1 MYTMTPVLAYHLAI
15 TIFVALSIFLTFM
28 QQAYNWLVEFS
39 IVTGSGASYLQTLGI
54 IWYVTWALGLFTI
67 VPLYYVTLH
76 NVERFFVD
84 ENERSFRDLGV
95 RVKINKN
102 PESKWLLIPGF
113 KRIDSLEF
121 ERA

>member
-84 ENERSFRDLGV
+84 EN
-95 RVKINKN
+95 
-102 PESKWLLIPGF
+102 
-113 KRIDSLEF
+113 
-121 ERA
+121 